1 MLTNYSKQEEPA
13 AALEQSASKNAVVT
27 EKLDLIQDP
36 TRIKGII
43 PIDDN
48 TMILKFTAI
57 GQLPVIIKFETG
69 FTGQG
74 HAYIRKINVQ
84 GPFVL
89 QGQTAAQIRPII
101 LNNVQDAAKGL
112 RKEAPT
118 NCRSLPTGLGTE
130 PLVFGKRN
138 GRPMS
143 TKKQSFCCV
152 FKFPL

>member
-27 EKLDLIQDP
+27 EKLDLIEDP
-36 TRIKGII
+36 TRIKRII
-43 PIDDN
+43 AKDDN

-57 GQLPVIIKFETG
+57 GQLPVTIKLEKG

-89 QGQTAAQIRPII
+89 QGQSAAEIRPII
-101 LNNVQDAAKGL
+101 LNHVQDATKGL
-112 RKEAPT
+112 RKEA
-118 NCRSLPTGLGTE
+118 SHQLPERANPVIWTRDRTPHPWETE
-130 PLVFGKRN
+130 WKTRQPRH
-138 GRPMS
+138 RD
-143 TKKQSFCCV
+143 
-152 FKFPL
+152 

>member
-27 EKLDLIQDP
+27 EKLDLIEDP

-101 LNNVQDAAKGL
+101 LNHVQDAAKGL
-112 RKEAPT
+112 RKEA
-118 NCRSLPTGLGTE
+118 SH
-130 PLVFGKRN
+130 
-138 GRPMS
+138 
-143 TKKQSFCCV
+143 
-152 FKFPL
+152 